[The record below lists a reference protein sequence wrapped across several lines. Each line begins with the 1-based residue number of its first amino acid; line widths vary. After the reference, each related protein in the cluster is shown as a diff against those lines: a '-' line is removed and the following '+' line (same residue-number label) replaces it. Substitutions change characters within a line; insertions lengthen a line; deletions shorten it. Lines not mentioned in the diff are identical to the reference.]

1 MVNIVPTIRIRGW
14 QYLVALEEQRPG
26 IFVSCSEE
34 PLQGLVSPRI
44 KLPKGALSALA
55 REDPANQHH
64 LDYIDKFDVLV
75 HHALN
80 ARLQRYQLVR

>member
-1 MVNIVPTIRIRGW
+1 MPAVRVYGRRLLI
-14 QYLVALEEQRPG
+14 ALKEQLPG
-26 IFVSCSEE
+26 IFVSSSEE

-55 REDPANQHH
+55 REDPANQQH

-80 ARLQRYQLVR
+80 ARL